1 MQKFGDKLQSMGI
14 NGEHQPPASGRSQ
27 NDLFFETSPVDAQRA
42 RAPHKS
48 ICRSPNPTLLT
59 ASPAS
64 GRNVLTI

>member
-1 MQKFGDKLQSMGI
+1 MANTNHRQG
-14 NGEHQPPASGRSQ
+14 GRSQ

-64 GRNVLTI
+64 RRNVLTI